1 MNWLKKLIG
10 ASIFCGLLLV
20 APKKSQAESCI
31 SCGLYNTGG
40 YNLYSFGQSMNSLA
54 SCAVPMTVT
63 AIPVS
68 TALVVPS
75 YLSNPTGFLNSFA
88 SPSYTSV
95 PSYSYGGSCG
105 TFTQSCGSS
114 YDTLGFAGCGTLPM
128 TPSIDTQLIQLLNTQ
143 NILLTQL
150 SNPLFNSPYGMPPSY
165 GSLPGYGGLPGYGT
179 NPGGFFPPSI
189 PFPSSPITSYDNSIP
204 FPTTP
209 SLPYG
214 GCDNITVMCPQPG
227 VNSFDNTFPGGNPG
241 IPPSFPEFSPEL
253 GVGSLP
259 PDQNLIPRGF
269 KAHR

>member
-10 ASIFCGLLLV
+10 ASILSSLLII
-20 APKKSQAESCI
+20 APERAQAEMCV

-54 SCAVPMTVT
+54 SCAMPVNVT

-68 TALVVPS
+68 PALVVPS

-88 SPSYTSV
+88 TPSYASF
-95 PSYSYGGSCG
+95 PSSSFGGGCG

-128 TPSIDTQLIQLLNTQ
+128 VPSIDSQLLNLINTQ

-150 SNPLFNSPYGMPPSY
+150 SNPFSTSPFGTSPYSG
-165 GSLPGYGGLPGYGT
+165 GFPGYGGYSTP
-179 NPGGFFPPSI
+179 PGGFFPPSM

-227 VNSFDNTFPGGNPG
+227 VNSFENTFPGGSPG
-241 IPPSFPEFSPEL
+241 ATPGFPQFSPEL